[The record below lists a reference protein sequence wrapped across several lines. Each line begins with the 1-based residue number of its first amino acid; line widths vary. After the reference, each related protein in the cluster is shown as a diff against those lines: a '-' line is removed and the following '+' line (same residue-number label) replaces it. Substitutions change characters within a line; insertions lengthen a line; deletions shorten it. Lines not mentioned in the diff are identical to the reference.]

1 MAGSGD
7 KAEDKENWFIEAFGV
22 HGLYTPEN
30 PIVSEKGAVVTNIAD
45 IPTALTVKLWTLT
58 VLLRILNPLAAWL

>member
-22 HGLYTPEN
+22 DGLYTPEN
-30 PIVSEKGAVVTNIAD
+30 PIVSKKGAVVTNIATWD
-45 IPTALTVKLWTLT
+45 VAAAAFANLSAPESHGR
-58 VLLRILNPLAAWL
+58 LRHD